1 MAKMVFIGHSRFSE
15 KPASEPQTNNILPPM
30 TLPLMMTQFIVHRT
44 EPATE
49 KLLSTPLGRNMP
61 RGPGRGAENWVPS
74 SLWPLTQRVT
84 LGNSLR
90 ASLGLFPFL
99 RAGWAEM
106 I

>member
-1 MAKMVFIGHSRFSE
+1 MVFIWHSLFSE
-15 KPASEPQTNNILPPM
+15 KPAIGTPNQQRLTTYDTVPDDDPIYSSQN
-30 TLPLMMTQFIVHRT
+30 RT
-44 EPATE
+44 SHT
-49 KLLSTPLGRNMP
+49 KVTPLGKNMP